1 MQQTL
6 DFCSNCH
13 QWYCQPPP
21 ISTMTPIRL
30 RSEFTPRRLSLSD
43 SNIAAVHCKAGK
55 GARRMKPSHSPML
68 GAERRCRPHWYHD
81 RLLPHVVARVLQVPQ
96 RHLSSSAAPLQANRA
111 QHSPHATSPFAAL

>member
-55 GARRMKPSHSPML
+55 GAPYVKS
-68 GAERRCRPHWYHD
+68 
-81 RLLPHVVARVLQVPQ
+81 LPILCADVAAAGRTGTMICCYLMWSRVCSRYRSV
-96 RHLSSSAAPLQANRA
+96 
-111 QHSPHATSPFAAL
+111 T